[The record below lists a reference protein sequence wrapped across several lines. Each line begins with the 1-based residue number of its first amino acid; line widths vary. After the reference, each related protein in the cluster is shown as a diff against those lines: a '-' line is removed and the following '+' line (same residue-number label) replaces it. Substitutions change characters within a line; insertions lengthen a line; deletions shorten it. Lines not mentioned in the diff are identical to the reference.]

1 VLIAVVPD
9 DSTGLGRPDDS
20 AGPPRPD
27 GTGGG
32 RADPSRPDGTG
43 QGGFADPSRP
53 DDIGRGDRAGAARLR
68 RLDDGGRPLGPEE
81 WTADLAATVRAAGD
95 ARLLWTSTAECY
107 PRLLRAGV
115 RVERCHDLELAE
127 ALLLGH
133 AGRWGEPRSLAAGW
147 ARLTGAPVPPDPPSR
162 PASPPGDGQG
172 TLFEAGWPSPVAGFD
187 PLEALI
193 EVYRDQLSRL
203 DAAGP
208 DPAGPD
214 AARPDAAG
222 VGADIGGRASGAAG
236 RRPSTEA
243 GPRASG
249 EAGPPASTEAG
260 PRAST
265 EAGRR
270 LRLLIAAES
279 AGALIAVE
287 MGHHGLPWRVDLH
300 HELLAD
306 LLGEQSPV
314 GGPPRRLAEL
324 SEAIREAFG
333 GQHVRPESPAEV
345 LRAFAREGISVSST
359 RMWTLRGV
367 DHPAVPLLIRYKE
380 LHRIWTAHGWSWC
393 RQWVDRGRFRPE
405 YVPGGVVSGRWATRG
420 GGALQ
425 IPKVVRRA
433 VVADPGWTFV
443 VADAGQL
450 EPRILAAVSGDP
462 RMSRAAGSGDMYAAL
477 AAESFGG
484 DRAKAKLALL
494 GAMYGQT
501 GGQAVPAL
509 AALRTSY
516 PTALAY
522 VEDAARVG
530 ESGGLVRSWL
540 GRTCPPPSVTW
551 GEFGGQALRSGDP
564 DEPAGEAMDIDGLRP
579 GGDGART
586 GAAARARGR
595 FTRNF
600 VIQATAAEWALSLLA
615 LLRSALAGGTAQ
627 LVFFQH
633 DEVVVHCRAGDA
645 AAVAD
650 AVRASCDQTRRLLF
664 GDTPVRF
671 PLDVSVV
678 DCYADAK

>member
-9 DSTGLGRPDDS
+9 GPGGEPAGPPGPTDHPGSTGSPDSPGSTGFAGS
-20 AGPPRPD
+20 AGPV
-27 GTGGG
+27 
-32 RADPSRPDGTG
+32 
-43 QGGFADPSRP
+43 
-53 DDIGRGDRAGAARLR
+53 GAAPAGGARLC
-68 RLDDGGRPLGPEE
+68 RLDDAGRPLGTPER
-81 WTADLAATVRAAGD
+81 TADLAATLRAAGD
-95 ARLLWTSTAECY
+95 YRLLWASTAECH
-107 PRLLRAGV
+107 PRLLAAGV

-133 AGRWGEPRSLAAGW
+133 AGHWGQPRSLAAGW
-147 ARLTGAPVPPDPPSR
+147 ARLTGAPVPPDPPAR
-162 PASPPGDGQG
+162 PATPPGDGQG
-172 TLFEAGWPSPVAGFD
+172 TLFEAAWPPPAAGFD

-193 EVYRDQLSRL
+193 AVYRDQQARL
-203 DAAGP
+203 DAAGLAP
-208 DPAGPD
+208 DGP
-214 AARPDAAG
+214 
-222 VGADIGGRASGAAG
+222 GAD
-236 RRPSTEA
+236 
-243 GPRASG
+243 
-249 EAGPPASTEAG
+249 
-260 PRAST
+260 
-265 EAGRR
+265 AGRR
-270 LRLLIAAES
+270 LRLLVAAES
-279 AGALIAVE
+279 AGALTAVE
-287 MGHHGLPWRVDLH
+287 MGRHGLPWRVDVH
-300 HELLAD
+300 HELLLD
-306 LLGEQSPV
+306 LLGEPSPV
-314 GGPPRRLAEL
+314 GGAPRRLVEL
-324 SEAIREAFG
+324 SEAISVAFG
-333 GQHVRPESPAEV
+333 GQRIHPESPAEV
-345 LRAFAREGISVSST
+345 LRAFAREGISLSST
-359 RMWTLRGV
+359 RAWTLREV
-367 DHPAVPLLIRYKE
+367 EHPAVPLLIRYKE

-393 RQWVDRGRFRPE
+393 RQWVHQGRFRAE

-462 RMSRAAGSGDMYAAL
+462 RMSRAAGTGDMYAAL
-477 AAESFGG
+477 ATEAFGG
-484 DRAKAKLALL
+484 DRPKAKVALL

-501 GGQAVPAL
+501 GGQAAPAL

-516 PTALAY
+516 PTALSY
-522 VEDAARVG
+522 VEDAARIG

-551 GEFGGQALRSGDP
+551 SAWSEDAADP
-564 DEPAGEAMDIDGLRP
+564 DASLGEAPRADGPR
-579 GGDGART
+579 G

-615 LLRSALAGGTAQ
+615 LLRSALSGGAAE

-633 DEVVVHCRAGDA
+633 DEVVVHCPVADA
-645 AAVAD
+645 PMVAD
-650 AVRASCDQTRRLLF
+650 AVRSACDQTRRLLF